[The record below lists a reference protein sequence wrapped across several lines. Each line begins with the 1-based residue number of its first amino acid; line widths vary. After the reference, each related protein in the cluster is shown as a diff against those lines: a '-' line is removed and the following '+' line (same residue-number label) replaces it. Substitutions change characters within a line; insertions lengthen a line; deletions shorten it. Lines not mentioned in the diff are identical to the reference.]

1 MFNFFPGVMKWIIAI
16 AIMGVV
22 MIPLGPSA
30 VVGANDLKKVKRLV
44 ARLQLELLQIKENSS
59 KGAKE
64 QLALLEPQNAKIK
77 ILEENNQKLTEIIRS
92 LELKISLLDERLE
105 KYESKS
111 SSAQLSELNQLAT
124 VFALV
129 SVGETNNV
137 EPLVLELV
145 NKGDNVQ
152 KDLLILLLAETQK
165 NQGLIEQSLG
175 YYGALISDY
184 PQSPYLNRAIFEASE
199 LLGKLGHTEEQMSM
213 LQALKESD
221 GAYGEQARK
230 KLE

>member
-1 MFNFFPGVMKWIIAI
+1 MKWIIAI

-129 SVGETNNV
+129 SVGEVNNV

-221 GAYGEQARK
+221 GAYGEQARE

>member
-1 MFNFFPGVMKWIIAI
+1 MKWIIAI

-22 MIPLGPSA
+22 MISLGPSA

-129 SVGETNNV
+129 SVGEVNNV

-165 NQGLIEQSLG
+165 NQGLVEQSLG
-175 YYGALISDY
+175 YY

>member
-1 MFNFFPGVMKWIIAI
+1 MKWIIAI

-129 SVGETNNV
+129 SVGEVNNV

-199 LLGKLGHTEEQMSM
+199 LLGKMGHTEEQMSM

-221 GAYGEQARK
+221 GPYGEQARK

>member
-1 MFNFFPGVMKWIIAI
+1 MKWIIAI

>member
-129 SVGETNNV
+129 SVGEVNNV

>member
-1 MFNFFPGVMKWIIAI
+1 MKWIIAI

-77 ILEENNQKLTEIIRS
+77 ILEEDNQKLTEIIRS

-129 SVGETNNV
+129 SVGEANNV

>member
-22 MIPLGPSA
+22 MISLGSST
-30 VVGANDLKKVKRLV
+30 VVGADDIKKVKRLV
-44 ARLQLELLQIKENSS
+44 ARLQLQLLQIKEDSS
-59 KGAKE
+59 KGAGE

-77 ILEENNQKLTEIIRS
+77 ILEENNRKLTEIIKS
-92 LELKISLLDERLE
+92 LELKISLLDEKLD
-105 KYESKS
+105 KYQSKS
-111 SSAQLSELNQLAT
+111 NSAQLSELNQLAT

-129 SVGETNNV
+129 SVGEANNV

-184 PQSPYLNRAIFEASE
+184 PKSPYLNRAIFEASE
-199 LLGKLGHTEEQMSM
+199 LLGSLGHTEEQMSM

-221 GAYGEQARK
+221 GPYGEQARK
-230 KLE
+230 RLE

>member
-1 MFNFFPGVMKWIIAI
+1 
-16 AIMGVV
+16 MGVV
-22 MIPLGPSA
+22 MISLCPSA

-129 SVGETNNV
+129 SVGEVNNV

>member
-1 MFNFFPGVMKWIIAI
+1 
-16 AIMGVV
+16 
-22 MIPLGPSA
+22 SA

-213 LQALKESD
+213 LQAL
-221 GAYGEQARK
+221 
-230 KLE
+230 

>member
-1 MFNFFPGVMKWIIAI
+1 MKWIIAI
-16 AIMGVV
+16 AMGVV
-22 MIPLGPSA
+22 MISLDPSA

-129 SVGETNNV
+129 SVGEVNNV

>member
-16 AIMGVV
+16 AMGVV
-22 MIPLGPSA
+22 MISLDPSA

-129 SVGETNNV
+129 SVGEVNNV

-165 NQGLIEQSLG
+165 NQGLVEQSLG

>member
-1 MFNFFPGVMKWIIAI
+1 MKWIIAI
-16 AIMGVV
+16 AMGVV
-22 MIPLGPSA
+22 MISLDPSA

-129 SVGETNNV
+129 SVGEVNNV

-165 NQGLIEQSLG
+165 NQGLVEQSLG

>member
-16 AIMGVV
+16 AMGVV
-22 MIPLGPSA
+22 MISLDPSA

-129 SVGETNNV
+129 SVGEVNNV

>member
-1 MFNFFPGVMKWIIAI
+1 MKWIIAI

-111 SSAQLSELNQLAT
+111 NSAQLSELNQLAT

-199 LLGKLGHTEEQMSM
+199 LLGKMGHTEEQMSM

-221 GAYGEQARK
+221 GPYGEQARK

>member
-1 MFNFFPGVMKWIIAI
+1 MKWIIAI
-16 AIMGVV
+16 AMGVV
-22 MIPLGPSA
+22 MISLDPSA

-129 SVGETNNV
+129 SVGEVNNV

-199 LLGKLGHTEEQMSM
+199 LLGKMGHTEEQMSM

-221 GAYGEQARK
+221 GPYGEQARK

>member
-1 MFNFFPGVMKWIIAI
+1 MFNFFPGVLKWIIAI

-129 SVGETNNV
+129 SVGEVNNV

>member
-1 MFNFFPGVMKWIIAI
+1 MKWIIAI

-129 SVGETNNV
+129 SVGEVNNV

>member
-1 MFNFFPGVMKWIIAI
+1 MKWIIAI

-22 MIPLGPSA
+22 MISLGPPA

-64 QLALLEPQNAKIK
+64 QLALLEPQNVKIK

-129 SVGETNNV
+129 SVGEVNNV

>member
-1 MFNFFPGVMKWIIAI
+1 MKWIIAI

-221 GAYGEQARK
+221 GAYGELARK

>member
-1 MFNFFPGVMKWIIAI
+1 MKWIIAI

-111 SSAQLSELNQLAT
+111 NSAQLSELNQLAT

-129 SVGETNNV
+129 SVGEVNNV

-221 GAYGEQARK
+221 GAYGELARK

>member
-1 MFNFFPGVMKWIIAI
+1 MKWIIAI

-111 SSAQLSELNQLAT
+111 NSAQLSELNQLAT

-221 GAYGEQARK
+221 GAYGELARK

>member
-1 MFNFFPGVMKWIIAI
+1 MKWIIAI

-199 LLGKLGHTEEQMSM
+199 LLGKMGHTEEQMSM

-221 GAYGEQARK
+221 GPYGEQARK

>member
-1 MFNFFPGVMKWIIAI
+1 MKWIIAI

-111 SSAQLSELNQLAT
+111 NSAQLSELNQLAT

-129 SVGETNNV
+129 SVGEVNNV

-221 GAYGEQARK
+221 GPYGEQARK

>member
-16 AIMGVV
+16 VIMAVV
-22 MIPLGPSA
+22 MISLSPSA

-129 SVGETNNV
+129 SVGEVNNV

>member
-1 MFNFFPGVMKWIIAI
+1 MKWIIAI

-22 MIPLGPSA
+22 MISLDPSA

-129 SVGETNNV
+129 SVGEVNNV

>member
-22 MIPLGPSA
+22 MISLGPSA

-111 SSAQLSELNQLAT
+111 NSAQLSELNQLAT

-129 SVGETNNV
+129 SVGEVNNV

-221 GAYGEQARK
+221 GPYGEQARK

>member
-1 MFNFFPGVMKWIIAI
+1 MKWIIAI

-111 SSAQLSELNQLAT
+111 NSAQLSELNQLAT